1 MSDELNIVLEDVK
14 EKFDTVIEA
23 FNMVKERLD
32 RHEKAEEE
40 RFERLGTEV
49 LSIKADVAEI
59 RHDLNE
65 HRNNTELHAKKA
77 S

>member
-1 MSDELNIVLEDVK
+1 MSDELNIVLKDVK
-14 EKFDTVIEA
+14 GKFDTVIGA
-23 FNMVKERLD
+23 FNMVKKQLD
-32 RHEKAEEE
+32 RHEEAEEK
-40 RFERLGTEV
+40 RFERLETEV
-49 LSIKADVAEI
+49 LSIKSDVAEI